1 LNEPIPQE
9 PILVVNAGSSSL
21 KFAIHAGPALQR
33 VARGEVHD
41 LGAAA
46 KLTTTI
52 DAAPAVE
59 RSVDAADVGAALGI
73 MIDWIAQAL
82 AGVAFIAIGHRIVH
96 GGTRYRE
103 PTVLDDAVLRDLEAL
118 DPLAPQHQPYNLAAA
133 RDLGARFPE
142 ALSVACF
149 DTAFHAGWDDSARRL
164 AVPRRFHDAGVR
176 RYGFHGLSCEYL
188 CGLVGGLAPQAR
200 RVVIA
205 HLGGGSSISAVR
217 DGRSIESTMG
227 FSVLD
232 GLPMATRSG
241 AIDPGA
247 IFHLHRQHGMD
258 FDQIEHMLYYDS
270 GLKGVSGISGDMRTL
285 LASDRP
291 EAREAIALYAHRCT
305 GAIGAMAA
313 TLGGIDALVFSGG
326 IGAHAAP
333 LRATIC
339 APLAFLGLTFDT
351 VANDASAAR
360 ISAPA
365 SKVGVFALQTD
376 EERVIARHCR
386 TLLAT
391 RGARRDRH

>member
-1 LNEPIPQE
+1 MNEPIPE
-9 PILVVNAGSSSL
+9 KPILVVNAGSSSL
-21 KFAIHAGPALQR
+21 KFAIHAGAALRR

-52 DAAPAVE
+52 GAAPAVE
-59 RSVDAADVGAALGI
+59 RSVDAADAGAALGI

-82 AGVAFIAIGHRIVH
+82 PGVAFIAIGHRIVH

-103 PTVLDDAVLRDLEAL
+103 PAVLDDAVLRDLETL

-188 CGLVGGLAPQAR
+188 CGLVDALAPQAR

-217 DGRSIESTMG
+217 DGHSIESTMG

-258 FDQIEHMLYYDS
+258 FDRIEHMLYYDS

-333 LRATIC
+333 LRAAVC
-339 APLAFLGLTFDT
+339 APLAFLGLTFDAL
-351 VANDASAAR
+351 ANDANAAR

-376 EERVIARHCR
+376 EELVIARHCR
-386 TLLAT
+386 TLLGLRNAV
-391 RGARRDRH
+391 RDPQ

>member
-1 LNEPIPQE
+1 LNEPIPKE

-21 KFAIHAGPALQR
+21 KFAIHAGAALQR
-33 VARGEVHD
+33 VARGEVRD

-46 KLTTTI
+46 RLTTAI

-59 RSVDAADVGAALGI
+59 RSVDAADAGAALGI
-73 MIDWIAQAL
+73 MIDWIAQAFP
-82 AGVAFIAIGHRIVH
+82 GVGFIAIGHRIVH
-96 GGTRYRE
+96 GGMRHGE
-103 PTVLDDAVLRDLEAL
+103 PAVLDDAVLRDLETL

-133 RDLGARFPE
+133 RELGARFPE

-247 IFHLHRQHGMD
+247 IFHLHRRHGMD
-258 FDQIEHMLYYDS
+258 FDRIERMLYYDS
-270 GLKGVSGISGDMRTL
+270 GLKGVSGISGDMRAL

-313 TLGGIDALVFSGG
+313 MLGGIDALVFSGG

-333 LRATIC
+333 LRAAVC
-339 APLAFLGLTFDT
+339 APLAFLGLTFDAL
-351 VANDASAAR
+351 ANDANAAR

-376 EERVIARHCR
+376 EELVIARHCR

-391 RGARRDRH
+391 RGARHDRH

>member
-188 CGLVGGLAPQAR
+188 CGLVGGLVPQAR

-386 TLLAT
+386 TLLAK